1 MRFAKQ
7 NAFQSY
13 KAPSSKRLSGE
24 LPDQAD
30 KSAEQLVGP
39 ILAIAKIFGA
49 KFLRMDGATRRV
61 DQFLI
66 LWHQL
71 ELLLRS

>member
-24 LPDQAD
+24 LLDQAY
-30 KSAEQLVGP
+30 KSTEQLVAP
-39 ILAIAKIFGA
+39 ILAIAKKFGA
-49 KFLRMDGATRRV
+49 TIPSDGWSDAQPLSV
-61 DQFLI
+61 DQF
-66 LWHQL
+66 
-71 ELLLRS
+71 